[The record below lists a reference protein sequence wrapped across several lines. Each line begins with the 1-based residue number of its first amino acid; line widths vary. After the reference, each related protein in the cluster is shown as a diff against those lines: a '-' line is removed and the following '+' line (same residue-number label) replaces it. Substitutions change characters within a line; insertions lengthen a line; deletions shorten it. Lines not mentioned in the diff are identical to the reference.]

1 MRFPARCSI
10 LLVSLAIG
18 PACASAKPGMAT
30 EMSMPADSYAAGSPM
45 PVMNDATAAAG
56 EMSAAVPGA
65 MPMPGAVPAS
75 MASAGAMV
83 PAAVMGSIP
92 PASKPT
98 GAIATAGGEKT
109 IADDELPTTGDDSID
124 QMLVFNGS
132 LGLAVAPDTIPASID
147 AAVQLAVEAGGYV
160 AQQTDAALTL
170 RVPSK
175 RFRRLMKGLE
185 GLGQVRTRSVQTL
198 DVSEEFHDLK
208 VRLENL
214 HSTRTRIQKL
224 LSQTKDLS
232 ETLIVE
238 KELERVSAE
247 IDAIEGRMRFLS
259 SQAAFSTVTM
269 AFEELPR
276 EVTIVQTDDT
286 PPPPPL
292 PPPARLLDSSA
303 EWLGEV
309 DVHRLMSLR

>member
-1 MRFPARCSI
+1 MRIPARCSI
-10 LLVSLAIG
+10 LLGLLALG
-18 PACASAKPGMAT
+18 SACASAKPGSMA
-30 EMSMPADSYAAGSPM
+30 PADAYADPYA
-45 PVMNDATAAAG
+45 
-56 EMSAAVPGA
+56 GA
-65 MPMPGAVPAS
+65 MPATDMAAAAAPEAMPVAMPSSMEGAGAV
-75 MASAGAMV
+75 M
-83 PAAVMGSIP
+83 PAAVMGSIA

-109 IADDELPTTGDDSID
+109 IADDELPTTGDDSVD
-124 QMLVFNGS
+124 QMLVFNGA

-147 AAVQLAVEAGGYV
+147 AAVQQAVEAGGYV
-160 AQQTDAALTL
+160 AQQTDAAVTL

-175 RFRRLMKGLE
+175 RFRKLMKGLE
-185 GLGQVRTRSVQTL
+185 GLGQVRTRSVQTV
-198 DVSEEFHDLK
+198 DVSEEFHDLE

-214 HSTRTRIQKL
+214 QSTRGRIQKL
-224 LSQTKDLS
+224 LSQTKDLA

-247 IDAIEGRMRFLS
+247 IDAIEGRLRFLS

-269 AFEELPR
+269 AFQELPR
-276 EVTIVQTDDT
+276 EVTIVAPDET

>member
-1 MRFPARCSI
+1 MRLPARCSI
-10 LLVSLAIG
+10 LLGLLALG
-18 PACASAKPGMAT
+18 SACASAKPGSMA
-30 EMSMPADSYAAGSPM
+30 PADAYADPYA
-45 PVMNDATAAAG
+45 
-56 EMSAAVPGA
+56 
-65 MPMPGAVPAS
+65 GAVPATDMAAAAAPEAMPGVMPSS
-75 MASAGAMV
+75 MESAGAVM
-83 PAAVMGSIP
+83 PAAVMGSIA

-109 IADDELPTTGDDSID
+109 IADDELPTTGDDSVD
-124 QMLVFNGS
+124 QMLVFNGA

-147 AAVQLAVEAGGYV
+147 AAVQQAVEAGGYV
-160 AQQTDAALTL
+160 AQQTDAAVTL

-214 HSTRTRIQKL
+214 QSTRGRIQKL
-224 LSQTKDLS
+224 LSQTKDLA

-247 IDAIEGRMRFLS
+247 IDAIEGRLRFLS

-269 AFEELPR
+269 AFQELPR
-276 EVTIVQTDDT
+276 EVTIVAPDET

>member
-10 LLVSLAIG
+10 LLGLLALG
-18 PACASAKPGMAT
+18 SACASAKPGSMAP
-30 EMSMPADSYAAGSPM
+30 SDAYADGYDSAMPAADM
-45 PVMNDATAAAG
+45 AAAP
-56 EMSAAVPGA
+56 EA
-65 MPMPGAVPAS
+65 MPTTMDGAGAVMPG
-75 MASAGAMV
+75 
-83 PAAVMGSIP
+83 AVMGSIP

-124 QMLVFNGS
+124 QMLVFNGT
-132 LGLAVAPDTIPASID
+132 LGLAVQPDTIPASID
-147 AAVQLAVEAGGYV
+147 AAVQQAVEAGGYV

-175 RFRRLMKGLE
+175 RFRKLMKGLE

-214 HSTRTRIQKL
+214 QSTRGRIQKL
-224 LSQTKDLS
+224 LSQTKDLA
-232 ETLIVE
+232 ETLTVE

-247 IDAIEGRMRFLS
+247 IDAIEGRLRFLS

-269 AFEELPR
+269 AFQELPR
-276 EVTIVQTDDT
+276 EVTIVAPDET
-286 PPPPPL
+286 PPPPAL

-303 EWLGEV
+303 AWLDEV

>member
-10 LLVSLAIG
+10 LLVSLALG
-18 PACASAKPGMAT
+18 PACAAGKPGLAT
-30 EMSMPADSYAAGSPM
+30 PMPADASMAAGPM
-45 PVMNDATAAAG
+45 PMMTDAAA
-56 EMSAAVPGA
+56 AAAAEVMPGA
-65 MPMPGAVPAS
+65 MPAAIPGAMPAS
-75 MASAGAMV
+75 MGSAGAGV
-83 PAAVMGSIP
+83 PAAVMGAIP

-98 GAIATAGGEKT
+98 GAIATAGGEKA
-109 IADDELPTTGDDSID
+109 IADDELPTTGDDSVD
-124 QMLVFNGS
+124 QMLVFNGA

-214 HSTRTRIQKL
+214 QSTRARIQKL
-224 LSQTKDLS
+224 LSQTKDLG

-247 IDAIEGRMRFLS
+247 IDAIEGRLRFLS

-269 AFEELPR
+269 AFQELPR

-286 PPPPPL
+286 PPPPLP

-303 EWLGEV
+303 EWLDEV

>member
-1 MRFPARCSI
+1 MRLPARCSI
-10 LLVSLAIG
+10 LLGLLALG
-18 PACASAKPGMAT
+18 SACASAKPGSMAP
-30 EMSMPADSYAAGSPM
+30 SDAYADSYAPAVPITDM
-45 PVMNDATAAAG
+45 AAAPASEATSV
-56 EMSAAVPGA
+56 EMSTSMQGS
-65 MPMPGAVPAS
+65 GAVI
-75 MASAGAMV
+75 

-109 IADDELPTTGDDSID
+109 IADDQLPTTGDDSVD
-124 QMLVFNGS
+124 QMLVFNGA

-147 AAVQLAVEAGGYV
+147 AAVQQAVEAGGYV

-175 RFRRLMKGLE
+175 RFRKLMKGLE

-198 DVSEEFHDLK
+198 DVSEEFHDLE

-214 HSTRTRIQKL
+214 QSTRGRIQKL
-224 LSQTKDLS
+224 LSQTKDLA
-232 ETLIVE
+232 ETLTVE

-247 IDAIEGRMRFLS
+247 IDAIEGRLRFLS

-269 AFEELPR
+269 AFQELPR
-276 EVTIVQTDDT
+276 EVTIVAPDET

-303 EWLGEV
+303 EWLDEV